1 MYWAYYAIGTTTRVA
16 LKSVQFQ
23 IRLDDVV
30 VYEADEVCE
39 GMFTHVLAT
48 QVPITKGNR
57 TIRIYA
63 RVREEENE
71 TNAQVVLQYW
81 GGQLML
87 HNLYR

>member
-1 MYWAYYAIGTTTRVA
+1 MA

-30 VYEADEVCE
+30 VYEAAEVCE

-48 QVPITKGNR
+48 QVPVSKGSR
-57 TIRIYA
+57 TVRIFA
-63 RVREEENE
+63 KVREEENE